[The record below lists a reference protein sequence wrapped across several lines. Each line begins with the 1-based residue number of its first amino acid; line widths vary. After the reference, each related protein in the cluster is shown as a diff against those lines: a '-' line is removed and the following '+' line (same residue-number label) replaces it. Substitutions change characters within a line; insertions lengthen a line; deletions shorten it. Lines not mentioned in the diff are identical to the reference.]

1 MAVAVSQMIFD
12 LDICM
17 VDLVRCSGE
26 TAQIENASP
35 TIS

>member
-1 MAVAVSQMIFD
+1 MAFD

-26 TAQIENASP
+26 TAQDENALRTLSLRF
-35 TIS
+35 